1 MRWFEKETGGF
12 PAVYL
17 GRRNRRT
24 LSWRIK
30 MKHEYLITGINSKG
44 ETIITQRGIAVQSD
58 ILAVFSTMMKRTDI
72 VRLVLDV
79 AITPSN

>member
-1 MRWFEKETGGF
+1 
-12 PAVYL
+12 
-17 GRRNRRT
+17 
-24 LSWRIK
+24 

-72 VRLVLDV
+72 VRLVLNV